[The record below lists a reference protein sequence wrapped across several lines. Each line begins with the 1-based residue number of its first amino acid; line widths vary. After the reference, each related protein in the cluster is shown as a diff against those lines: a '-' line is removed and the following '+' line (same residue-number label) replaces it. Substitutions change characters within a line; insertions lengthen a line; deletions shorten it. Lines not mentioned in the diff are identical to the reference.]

1 MDTCLARNFLY
12 LFGLGWVLSLGCC
25 QTRFQNTTNEGCE
38 GVFFLRLHDDSKQT
52 ICSDQSGEYFPA
64 EKLYLLHITDKHLTG
79 NTTVIVKMQPFSGNG
94 IYRPGKNK
102 DIHFDIHV
110 KGATDELYHAFEGW
124 MKVTDDSSK
133 KMIATFD
140 ISLEGYYNK
149 KIIHASGWM
158 KINDSYQQ
166 YSNHSP

>member
-1 MDTCLARNFLY
+1 MDTYLARNFLY
-12 LFGLGWVLSLGCC
+12 LFGLGLVIILSCC

-64 EKLYLLHITDKHLTG
+64 EQLYQLYITDKNLTG
-79 NTTVIVKMQPFSGNG
+79 NTTVIVKLQPFSGNG
-94 IYRPGKNK
+94 IYRPGKND

-124 MKVTDDSSK
+124 MKVTAESPNSL
-133 KMIATFD
+133 MATFD

-149 KIIHASGWM
+149 KVIHASGWM
-158 KINDSYQQ
+158 KINDSFQQ
-166 YSNHSP
+166 LSNHSP